1 MALKVVMLNLTILPH
16 FYNSNFEPHGSQSSD
31 AEPHDSPALVI

>member
-1 MALKVVMLNLTILPH
+1 MALKVVMLNLTVLPH

-31 AEPHDSPALVI
+31 VESHHSPALL